1 MSFCSWEQLEGGGAL
16 YDDRGRHGQG
26 PGMDGER
33 QVVWT
38 QALGGER
45 QVASEMFATED
56 ADEGPRAFMEKRAP
70 AFHAR

>member
-1 MSFCSWEQLEGGGAL
+1 
-16 YDDRGRHGQG
+16 
-26 PGMDGER
+26 MD
-33 QVVWT
+33 
-38 QALGGER
+38 GER